1 MEGFSHLVCA
11 TTARDH
17 SPHKG
22 LLPAVASR
30 QQRSRQLVARSPVVP
45 NTHAWWMG
53 TFSVG
58 WWRPLGTTGYHWV
71 PGYLATL
78 GTWRLAAWVLSGWV
92 LSLGTWRPGAQTLT
106 WLLGITVLH
115 VRMGM
120 HAPA

>member
-45 NTHAWWMG
+45 NTYAWWMG
-53 TFSVG
+53 TKVPSGRQRVASWHPAGTQQAVPSGHPVG
-58 WWRPLGTTGYHWV
+58 TQLVPSSTQWSPGTQ
-71 PGYLATL
+71 PGLKFEVQASRYIPCA
-78 GTWRLAAWVLSGWV
+78 VLEHMVVVWN
-92 LSLGTWRPGAQTLT
+92 A
-106 WLLGITVLH
+106 
-115 VRMGM
+115 
-120 HAPA
+120 